1 MTLEA
6 FNTSEPLTL
15 GVELELQLVGTHDFD
30 LVPQA
35 TDLLRE
41 TARHTGAWD
50 IKPEITRSMI
60 EIGTSVQ
67 REHAPLLAELRD
79 LRGQITRASRRLNI
93 AVAGGGTHA
102 FQHWGE
108 QQIFPTE
115 RFHYLN
121 DLYGYLAKQFTVF
134 GQHVHVGCPNG
145 DEALWLLHALSRY
158 VPHFIALAA
167 SSPYVQGQ
175 DTGFDSARLNSV
187 FAFPLSGR
195 APFVRSWA
203 EFETYFDKM
212 ANTGVVR
219 SMKDFYWDIRPKP
232 EFGTIELRVCDTP
245 LTVEK
250 AAALAIYLQAIC
262 RYLREEKPFEPE
274 EDDYLVYTYNRFQ
287 ACRFGLEGE
296 IVDPKSKQRVR
307 ITDDIV
313 RTLAKVEAH
322 AVDLRGFE
330 ACNLLRESLHQGND
344 ASWLRAQRAR
354 GLPLPAVVELAAQ
367 RWAG

>member
-1 MTLEA
+1 MCARTM
-6 FNTSEPLTL
+6 LTAKPAA
-15 GVELELQLVGTHDFD
+15 GVNRPGAVQGDF
-30 LVPQA
+30 
-35 TDLLRE
+35 
-41 TARHTGAWD
+41 
-50 IKPEITRSMI
+50 
-60 EIGTSVQ
+60 
-67 REHAPLLAELRD
+67 
-79 LRGQITRASRRLNI
+79 
-93 AVAGGGTHA
+93 
-102 FQHWGE
+102 
-108 QQIFPTE
+108 FPTE
-115 RFHYLN
+115 RFQYLN
-121 DLYGYLAKQFTVF
+121 DLYGYLAKQFTIF
-134 GQHVHVGCPNG
+134 GQHVHLGCPNG

-195 APFVRSWA
+195 APFVRSWR
-203 EFETYFDKM
+203 EFEGYFDKM
-212 ANTGVVR
+212 TATGVVH

-287 ACRFGLEGE
+287 ACRFGLHGE
-296 IVDPKSKQRVR
+296 IVDPKTKQRVR
-307 ITDDIV
+307 LIDDIV

-322 AVDLRGFE
+322 AVDLKGFD

-344 ASWLRAQRAR
+344 ASWLRAQRAS
-354 GLPLPAVVELAAQ
+354 GLPLAAVVEMAAQ